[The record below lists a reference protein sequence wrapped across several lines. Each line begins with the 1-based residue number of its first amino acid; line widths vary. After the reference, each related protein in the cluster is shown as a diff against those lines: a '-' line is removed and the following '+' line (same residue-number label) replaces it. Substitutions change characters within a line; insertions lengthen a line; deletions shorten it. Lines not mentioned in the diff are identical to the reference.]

1 MNFIKIFFIIF
12 FTLTSTAYSTSDEYY
27 RMTFAHL
34 LANSDCNTECKKLI
48 LEQEIKVLFI
58 EILEKL
64 LKQIE
69 LELLEERRKVATVLK

>member
-1 MNFIKIFFIIF
+1 MNFIKIFFVIF
-12 FTLTSTAYSTSDEYY
+12 FTITSNAYSKSDEYY
-27 RMTFAHL
+27 RMTFTHL
-34 LANSDCNTECKKLI
+34 LTNSDCNTECKKLI